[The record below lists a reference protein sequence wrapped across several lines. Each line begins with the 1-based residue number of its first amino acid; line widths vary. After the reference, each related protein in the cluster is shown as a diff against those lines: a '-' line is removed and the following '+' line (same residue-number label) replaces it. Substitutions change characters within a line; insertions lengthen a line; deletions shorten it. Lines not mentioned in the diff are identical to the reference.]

1 MSFPNPDNYA
11 RDCDC
16 GTAGAN
22 TTPPPAQLIT
32 EAEAA
37 ILTNP
42 LILPLGGSI
51 DTRNKTGTGGYI
63 NTSGDEGGQN
73 GGYIDTSA
81 TNGGSSGGYI
91 NTTGSDGQGGYIDT
105 RGTSYG
111 YSGGFI
117 RTSASSYGSGGS
129 INTSGGIFFG
139 EAGGSINTSDGGGS
153 INTSGFSLGGG
164 SINTSDGG
172 GSINTRG
179 TGSIEF
185 GIPAT
190 RTTLNGSATST
201 RTVTLPDITGTL
213 PIALISTSV
222 AIDFGSI
229 TAGGFADSTNGLT
242 GAATTDVIFVTCLNT
257 AGRGATDGK
266 LIFEAYIP
274 AVNTYTIR
282 AHNPTSGSIDPA
294 QYNFKVAIIKTA

>member
-51 DTRNKTGTGGYI
+51 DTKNKNGTGGYI
-63 NTSGDEGGQN
+63 KTSGDEGGQN

-91 NTTGSDGQGGYIDT
+91 NTTGSDNPGGYIDT

-111 YSGGFI
+111 SGGFI
-117 RTSASSYGSGGS
+117 KTSGSSEGNGGY
-129 INTSGGIFFG
+129 INTSAGTYFG
-139 EAGGSINTSDGGGS
+139 ASGGSINTSDGGGS
-153 INTSGFSLGGG
+153 INTSGFSQQGG
-164 SINTSDGG
+164 SIDTSDGG

-190 RTTLNGSATST
+190 RTILNGSATSY
-201 RTVTLPDITGTL
+201 RTVTLPNITGTL
-213 PIALISTSV
+213 PIALISASTALNFPNIISNNFQ
-222 AIDFGSI
+222 DLTI
-229 TAGGFADSTNGLT
+229 TLT
-242 GAATTDVIFVTCLNT
+242 GAATSDVVFVTCISGGRT
-257 AGRGATDGK
+257 APDDTK
-266 LIFEAYIP
+266 LLFEAFVS
-274 AVNTYTIR
+274 ASNTVTVR
-282 AHNPTSGSIDPA
+282 AHNKTPGDINPA
-294 QYNFKVAIIKTA
+294 SYNFKVAIIKTA